1 MTTDSTNRMNSFIHQ
16 FDFIEE
22 SLMDFVLETV
32 LRLGALTETRLFLI
46 VEGKNGRQFCGHRD
60 YVSAFKSGELQL
72 DSSKDD
78 EVELDSATTRKSLK
92 KRLDDNGGVEDGTKL
107 ERLKR
112 KMPTG
117 SVETSQVGVEK
128 KIRLT
133 NEVVDDTIATS
144 DVVNDVTSVISTS
157 IIGDDSFLVKQEREQ
172 DLYLDSNRI
181 VTKSCSSNAVG
192 SLSHTAFE
200 TLSPVGL
207 PRVKVLKEIEDPS
220 ESGENSPFTSGLTP
234 EECSDP
240 SGGLTTAFHD
250 GVPLK
255 VYKHRCDMCY
265 KQSDCF
271 IEGAIPKQ
279 TVKILLPWCN
289 QVAVV
294 RHRGEQ
300 CYPCPDCER
309 EAVSSVGSVG
319 IIQRNEEIRIQS
331 WENISSRL
339 HTRLRQ
345 HYARHHHCFLNQ
357 VYKTPDEVKEFYIT
371 ARKIRCQMIHGPSP
385 RICSSL

>member
-1 MTTDSTNRMNSFIHQ
+1 MLFKYRKNKNVALQPVDST
-16 FDFIEE
+16 
-22 SLMDFVLETV
+22 
-32 LRLGALTETRLFLI
+32 I
-46 VEGKNGRQFCGHRD
+46 V
-60 YVSAFKSGELQL
+60 SSG
-72 DSSKDD
+72 
-78 EVELDSATTRKSLK
+78 
-92 KRLDDNGGVEDGTKL
+92 
-107 ERLKR
+107 LKR

-240 SGGLTTAFHD
+240 SGGAFVVCQSLFEVD
-250 GVPLK
+250 EGLNVTEMAPTFDPPNKFVRTKMRLK
-255 VYKHRCDMCY
+255 
-265 KQSDCF
+265 
-271 IEGAIPKQ
+271 
-279 TVKILLPWCN
+279 
-289 QVAVV
+289 
-294 RHRGEQ
+294 
-300 CYPCPDCER
+300 
-309 EAVSSVGSVG
+309 
-319 IIQRNEEIRIQS
+319 
-331 WENISSRL
+331 
-339 HTRLRQ
+339 
-345 HYARHHHCFLNQ
+345 
-357 VYKTPDEVKEFYIT
+357 
-371 ARKIRCQMIHGPSP
+371 
-385 RICSSL
+385 